1 MKASLFRC
9 MLVLVLGCTLFYIEH
24 ASTRLVVGYSVN
36 VDQTSNPLCCACG
49 NVVEEIRDL

>member
-1 MKASLFRC
+1 VKASLFRC